1 MWLKH
6 HKLYWIRA
14 SQKEQDL
21 HISKQVEESSDVC
34 ISPEVPVLPQAGGV
48 HILPRKLQAH
58 SLPLTGMRTV
68 VSLYKS
74 LETASVNIPW
84 EQDVSEL
91 LLAFHKLPICP
102 SHHSRQAFSWGICLS
117 FPRPSTALTF
127 LLPPPLTSKDPMLWE
142 NHLPV
147 LPCPHD
153 VVDSFTPVHSLLYL
167 GNSEL
172 GLCLLNL
179 HFGHNQTFTTS
190 TQLSFSVS
198 LACG

>member
-6 HKLYWIRA
+6 HRWYWIRT

-21 HISKQVEESSDVC
+21 HVSKQVEEPSDVC
-34 ISPEVPVLPQAGGV
+34 ISPEVPVLPQARGI
-48 HILPRKLQAH
+48 HILPLELQAH
-58 SLPLTGMRTV
+58 SLPLTGMMTV
-68 VSLYKS
+68 VSFYKS

-102 SHHSRQAFSWGICLS
+102 SHHSRQAFSWGIYLS
-117 FPRPSTALTF
+117 FLKPSTALTF
-127 LLPPPLTSKDPMLWE
+127 LLPPPLTSKDPTLWE

-147 LPCPHD
+147 LLCPRD
-153 VVDSFTPVHSLLYL
+153 WLDGFTPVHSLLYL
-167 GNSEL
+167 GSSEL
-172 GLCLLNL
+172 GLCSLKFP
-179 HFGHNQTFTTS
+179 FGHDQTSTTS

-198 LACG
+198 FACG